1 MHRARCHRLMTV
13 PVIALLLA
21 SALTAFKASAQNLNE
36 RDFRPD
42 VRRALSSRTK
52 DDSPERR
59 ASATAARSSDRE
71 TFAARAE
78 NRSSPAVGSPRRP
91 ARPASRK
98 AAGANQKTTTPTFP
112 NDSTNTSQ
120 TDNAGSSI
128 TAPITT
134 RIRPG
139 TPLSRILHTSQLGID
154 SLNGINQLFTDRNM
168 DLIADE
174 RTVFDSDGGSFDFAV
189 GRSGARYEVFTAIDR
204 RGTIDPRDDIPY
216 GVIVVA
222 LDTNGDYVR
231 DSESVYDLERDFG
244 LPSAVTVVSG
254 TARSGREFVIV
265 SSSGYYNRADAG
277 DPNNEPSA
285 GVVLLVSDPL
295 TGGFDNS
302 RSRELVRVGNNQLS
316 NANGLALLPN
326 NDLLIADF
334 DSNEL
339 RIVRDTNADGVPDT
353 LDPIPYYRYQLFSGV
368 PLDAPLD
375 VAANSR
381 GVVFTHSYGNDAAL
395 LAIYDD
401 NGDGRGDVDEVAV
414 EGLSLDNNLIFHGLT
429 VDREGTVYV
438 IQDASGTADTP
449 ADGGNRGTPRIDA
462 FPDPA
467 LNGILRDGEI
477 YVEADKPLTDAL
489 SGLAFGVDT
498 TYGAINRLS
507 MVNSASLRGAATRD
521 GLATVIGSGLT
532 RGAQGSKEADAETFG
547 IRVLV
552 EGRRARVL
560 SFNDTQINL
569 YLPPD
574 VSIGANAIVV
584 SVNGVVVAADDAT
597 VASANPGVFTTA
609 QTGAGEAVALL
620 TSGWLYMPGPFPAKS
635 GGQSSVVALFG
646 TGWRGSL
653 PVTATVGG
661 RPATIEY
668 AGQSGG
674 FGGLDQINLV
684 IPDGVKGAATVVVTT
699 ASGVTSR
706 GDVVITIK

>member
-1 MHRARCHRLMTV
+1 MTV

-120 TDNAGSSI
+120 TDNASSSI

-609 QTGAGEAVALL
+609 QTGAGEAVTLL

-699 ASGVTSR
+699 ASGVTSH